1 MGYQPGHGLGKKLQ
15 GITAPIEAN
24 LRKGRG
30 AIGNKFLICV
40 PIKFILIC
48 KSCF

>member
-30 AIGNKFLICV
+30 AIGKFFYYTLLCL
-40 PIKFILIC
+40 FIL
-48 KSCF
+48 

>member
-30 AIGNKFLICV
+30 AIGIRLST
-40 PIKFILIC
+40 FIYTIYT
-48 KSCF
+48 

>member
-30 AIGNKFLICV
+30 AIGNLSLLLYLLYYV
-40 PIKFILIC
+40 
-48 KSCF
+48 

>member
-30 AIGNKFLICV
+30 AIGNIKNVFL
-40 PIKFILIC
+40 L
-48 KSCF
+48 

>member
-30 AIGNKFLICV
+30 AIGNRSLLMYLYVI
-40 PIKFILIC
+40 
-48 KSCF
+48 

>member
-15 GITAPIEAN
+15 GITAPIQAN

-30 AIGNKFLICV
+30 AIGNYSHSFKLYIMYVFL
-40 PIKFILIC
+40 
-48 KSCF
+48 